1 MEITDNTT
9 VEAEVTSPD
18 TSDEPVNQ
26 ESNPMVN
33 VGEMPIDEYIDEVIN
48 QTKKAYPDLATD
60 EIIEDIKKIL
70 SNVDSAT
77 RISAIKKY
85 RRALKEYH
93 KFDDIDEALVNV
105 ENTQKEISR
114 FLKSV
119 NDSDHAQAM
128 EIRKTME
135 KTLLNSY
142 GLHLAV
148 PTDVEITDMDLAGQL
163 DMPAIRNEAGEAR
176 SKAHIY
182 KVAYEA
188 AYRRKMAQ
196 TKDNHSLTADV
207 MEQLMHDRDTIEMS
221 SNINKTL
228 RLKEIDEVIDAVES
242 PSFAII
248 TNKTANKK
256 HLKEIF
262 KEYAKNPRKANKLIN
277 AIGINDAMV
286 EGFKRFF
293 ADEMKFRAKNCQ
305 FDFGLQGT
313 DPVWLDKTID
323 FFIYHVA
330 RLCDVAKKRS
340 SYKNIVYKMLI
351 LRVLEV
357 QTTIKPVYTAEERF
371 TEENGETIERAEYAM
386 RTELFNSYLTMF
398 MTAYD
403 LPIYMPFI

>member
-1 MEITDNTT
+1 MENNENVLVTDTEVDNSVDT
-9 VEAEVTSPD
+9 VD
-18 TSDEPVNQ
+18 QEPK
-26 ESNPMVN
+26 PMVN
-33 VGEMPIDEYIDEVIN
+33 IAEMPIDEYIDMVIS
-48 QTKKAYPDLATD
+48 QTKEKYPEQASD
-60 EIIEDIKKIL
+60 EILEDVKKIVA
-70 SNVDSAT
+70 SADSMT
-77 RISAIKKY
+77 RINTIKKY

-93 KFDDIDEALVNV
+93 KFDDIDQALVSV
-105 ENTQKEISR
+105 ENTQKEITR
-114 FLKSV
+114 FLTSI

-128 EIRKTME
+128 EVRRIME
-135 KTLLNSY
+135 RDLLNRY
-142 GLHLAV
+142 GLHLAA
-148 PTDVEITDMDLAGQL
+148 PTNVDITNMDLAGQL
-163 DMPAIRNEAGEAR
+163 DMPAIRKEAAEAQV
-176 SKAHIY
+176 KAHIY

-188 AYRRKMAQ
+188 AYRRKMSQ

-242 PSFAII
+242 PSFDII

-262 KEYAKNPRKANKLIN
+262 KDYEKNPRKANNLIN

-293 ADEMKFRAKNCQ
+293 ADEMKFRAQNSQ
-305 FDFGLQGT
+305 FDFGLQGA

-340 SYKNIVYKMLI
+340 SYKTIMYKMLI

-357 QTTIKPVYTAEERF
+357 QTTIKPVYTAEDRF
-371 TEENGETIERAEYAM
+371 TEENGETVERAEYAM

>member
-1 MEITDNTT
+1 MENNENVLVTDTEVDNSVDT
-9 VEAEVTSPD
+9 VD
-18 TSDEPVNQ
+18 QEPK
-26 ESNPMVN
+26 PMVN
-33 VGEMPIDEYIDEVIN
+33 IAEMPIDEYIDMVIS
-48 QTKKAYPDLATD
+48 QTKEKYPEQASD
-60 EIIEDIKKIL
+60 EILEDVKKIVA
-70 SNVDSAT
+70 SADSMT
-77 RISAIKKY
+77 RINIIKKY

-93 KFDDIDEALVNV
+93 KFDDIDQALVSV
-105 ENTQKEISR
+105 ENTQKEITR
-114 FLKSV
+114 FLTSI

-128 EIRKTME
+128 EVRRIME
-135 KTLLNSY
+135 RDLLNRY
-142 GLHLAV
+142 GLHLAA
-148 PTDVEITDMDLAGQL
+148 PTNVDITNMDLAGQL
-163 DMPAIRNEAGEAR
+163 DMPAIRKGAAEAQV
-176 SKAHIY
+176 KAHIH

-188 AYRRKMAQ
+188 AYRRNMSQ

-242 PSFAII
+242 PSFDII

-262 KEYAKNPRKANKLIN
+262 KDYEKNHRKANNLIN

-293 ADEMKFRAKNCQ
+293 ADEMKFRAKNSQ
-305 FDFGLQGT
+305 FDFGLQGA
-313 DPVWLDKTID
+313 DPVLLDETSD

-340 SYKNIVYKMLI
+340 SYKTIMYKMLI

-357 QTTIKPVYTAEERF
+357 QTTIKPVYTAEDRF
-371 TEENGETIERAEYAM
+371 TEENGATVERAEYAM